1 MNEHVCIVC
10 GHVHDEELEG
20 AWDTLP
26 EDFPCPECGGFKADY
41 EELSF

>member
-1 MNEHVCIVC
+1 MDHVCIIC

-26 EDFPCPECGGFKADY
+26 EDFPCPECGGFKEDY
-41 EELSF
+41 AEM